1 MDERHFGKLQKTQF
15 KFGKKFLINAKFY
28 VISIDKNQLP
38 YFRKPTRV
46 DTEHRHGGGE
56 EGATKHVPTI
66 QWV

>member
-28 VISIDKNQLP
+28 VISINKNRLP

-46 DTEHRHGGGE
+46 DIEAWRGGG
-56 EGATKHVPTI
+56 G
-66 QWV
+66 